1 MKKVHFSNS
10 ESLSRALLLL
20 KEESPEFSRQKEM
33 EKKIKG
39 KEVNEADDDEED
51 KKKDKNKKEKP
62 PEDKGDEGDDE
73 GDKEEAP
80 KEDAEKKEEPAPEK
94 PKKPTTLPGAKRLE
108 DSELPKGQ
116 KPSMKDIVQR
126 INFVRAGASLKDEKV
141 KRNIATWI
149 TQLTQP
155 ERETVFT
162 TLDAIAQILLAKK
175 SAAEAPTFS
184 DSGLEIDDN
193 DSGDNVGGTI
203 LPSTKVKPLST
214 HSKIKKKIS
223 TNLPITVGEG
233 VVRKLKEVDVPV
245 KSGRVVPFGSKAH
258 IDDITQRIE
267 DLKRIRSY
275 QERGSD
281 SYQTLGLAITSLKK
295 ILVSAHRSNGG
306 GNPRTQPVA
315 PMVEKEKEK

>member
-1 MKKVHFSNS
+1 MKKIHFSNS

-51 KKKDKNKKEKP
+51 KKKEKNKKEKP
-62 PEDKGDEGDDE
+62 PEDEAGEGDD
-73 GDKEEAP
+73 GGEEKVP
-80 KEDAEKKEEPAPEK
+80 KEDSEKKEEPTPEK

-184 DSGLEIDDN
+184 DLGLEIDDN
-193 DSGDNVGGTI
+193 DSDDNTSGTI
-203 LPSTKVKPLST
+203 LPSTKIKPLST

-223 TNLPITVGEG
+223 GNLPITVGEG